1 MVVEFLRNFLNGAIW
16 TAAVIAGMGIC
27 MCVAMFMLFLLPE
40 EISNRI
46 YDWRHRNDPD

>member
-1 MVVEFLRNFLNGAIW
+1 MVEFLRNFLSGAIW

-27 MCVAMFMLFLLPE
+27 MWVAMFLLILLPE

-46 YDWRHRNDPD
+46 YDWRHRHDPD

>member
-1 MVVEFLRNFLNGAIW
+1 MVEYLRNFLTGAIW
-16 TAAVIAGMGIC
+16 TAIAVAGIGIG
-27 MCVAMFMLFLLPE
+27 MFVFMVLLILLPE